1 MEGVYTVPLF
11 LERRSEVKKEELNVI
26 VSTLHAIYLRS
37 CCNLLREQEWSLR
50 KKVLRKTGT
59 TSGKPYG
66 KERKDCTKRRRKG
79 KTGEDFS
86 KLWLFGTC
94 YSKQENVNS
103 WNISASERERKGRTK

>member
-66 KERKDCTKRRRKG
+66 KELRIVLKGDVKEKQGRIFPSCGSLGPATVNRKM
-79 KTGEDFS
+79 
-86 KLWLFGTC
+86 
-94 YSKQENVNS
+94 
-103 WNISASERERKGRTK
+103 